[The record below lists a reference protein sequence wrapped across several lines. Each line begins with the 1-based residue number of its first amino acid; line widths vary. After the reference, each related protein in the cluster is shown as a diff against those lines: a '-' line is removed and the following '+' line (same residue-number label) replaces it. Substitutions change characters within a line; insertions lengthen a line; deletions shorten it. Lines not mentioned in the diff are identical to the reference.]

1 MIRLPRHSSRLSTF
15 AAALFATAS
24 LAAPSAQTPPKSAPS
39 QSTELTKLSGCVDV
53 DKKNRRAFTL
63 DDEGEIY
70 ALKGVNLRDY
80 IGKQVEITGS
90 PSKGLKIVGGLYPSP
105 NVAAQAGGHDHT
117 QEAMAAQAG
126 PNANQPRPPTEFN
139 VKSVRAIGACPAE
152 K

>member
-1 MIRLPRHSSRLSTF
+1 MIRHHSGHISRIAAAVF
-15 AAALFATAS
+15 AAAS
-24 LAAPSAQTPPKSAPS
+24 LAALSAQTAPKPTPPS
-39 QSTELTKLSGCVDV
+39 QTSDLTTLSGCVDV

-80 IGKQVEITGS
+80 IGKRVEITGT

-105 NVAAQAGGHDHT
+105 NVAAQAGGNDHT
-117 QEAMAAQAG
+117 KEAMAAQAG
-126 PNANQPRPPTEFN
+126 PNANQQRPPTEFN